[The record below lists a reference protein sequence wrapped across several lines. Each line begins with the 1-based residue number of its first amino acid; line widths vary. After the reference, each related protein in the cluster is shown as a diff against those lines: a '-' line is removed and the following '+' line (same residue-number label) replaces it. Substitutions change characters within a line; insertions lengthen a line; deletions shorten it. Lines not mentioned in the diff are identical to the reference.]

1 MRKQELIKKIVEDTN
16 FRQKYWSNFEIDS
29 KIADY
34 SSSIIKSKNK
44 YLHALLEVVNNEKN
58 TPQLLVKKIFN
69 IFNV

>member
-1 MRKQELIKKIVEDTN
+1 MRKHEIIKKIVENEDFKN
-16 FRQKYWSNFEIDS
+16 KYWSDFQLDP

-44 YLHALLEVVNNEKN
+44 FLLALLEIINNEKN
-58 TPQLLVKKIFN
+58 TSQLLMKKIFN